1 MIYKADNNVR
11 QKLVEMFDDFDSTI
25 VLSYLQGHMGSAW
38 VDNLENPTVAQI
50 TVGILCFTPG
60 IQTQK
65 RRKNYYIIYLI
76 LLLPL

>member
-50 TVGILCFTPG
+50 TVGIFCSFTPES
-60 IQTQK
+60 K
-65 RRKNYYIIYLI
+65 RRRGGRIII
-76 LLLPL
+76 